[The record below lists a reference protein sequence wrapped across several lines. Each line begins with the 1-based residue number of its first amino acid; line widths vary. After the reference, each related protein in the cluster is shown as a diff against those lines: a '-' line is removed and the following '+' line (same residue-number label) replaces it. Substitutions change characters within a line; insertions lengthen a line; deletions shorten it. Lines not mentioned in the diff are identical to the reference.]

1 MKLYLKER
9 HRLISVGGGEGD
21 GGREGVGSEG
31 GGLSS
36 FRRGYLIFI
45 NLSRPIPGGC
55 CLTNLGGPSFGGGD
69 DRVF

>member
-1 MKLYLKER
+1 ME
-9 HRLISVGGGEGD
+9 GEKGLEV
-21 GGREGVGSEG
+21 RG